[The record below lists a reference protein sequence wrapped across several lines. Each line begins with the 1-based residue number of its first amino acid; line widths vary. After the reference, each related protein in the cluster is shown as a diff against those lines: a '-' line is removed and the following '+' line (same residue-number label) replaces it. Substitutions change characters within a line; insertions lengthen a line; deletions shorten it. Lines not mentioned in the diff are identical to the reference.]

1 MRKII
6 SLSPRPFLLRRLSQY
21 DLRFFAQFNSLQLS
35 VLWFEL
41 PSIPSFSLVPQTRQ
55 PFFFSTYQHDVHYSS
70 ISVTTLQSCSSPP
83 KAAHF
88 NFKVNHLSFYVLWLF
103 SLGFRRGP
111 PPCPFTLLIHIYTHP
126 SLFLCYFCTLSHS
139 LTNIYIYISIKHHSP
154 CLIYLFILIFFFSSW
169 TTVIFVSML
178 MIES

>member
-1 MRKII
+1 MI
-6 SLSPRPFLLRRLSQY
+6 SAFLPSLIPSNCQYSGSTCLRSPRFPWFLKHG
-21 DLRFFAQFNSLQLS
+21 NH
-35 VLWFEL
+35 
-41 PSIPSFSLVPQTRQ
+41 
-55 PFFFSTYQHDVHYSS
+55 FFFSTYQHDVHYSS